1 MSYPIL
7 YGATETNFDHNG
19 IGILSACVSCE
30 VTEEANGIFE
40 LAMQYPMDGIHYAE
54 IADRAII
61 KANADQFRDPQLF
74 RVYAISKPM
83 NGIVTVLA
91 EHISYDLSGIPVKPF
106 SAESAASAFLG
117 IKNNAVVDCPFDFWT
132 DKGTAAKFTVS
143 TPASIR
149 SRLGGADGS
158 ILDVYGGE
166 YEFDN
171 FTVKLHNS
179 RGLNRG
185 VSIRYGKNLTD
196 IQQDQNC
203 SNVATG
209 IYPYWAGMVEEKDV
223 LVELPEKIVNA
234 PGTYNFVKIRTL
246 DLSGEFET
254 QPTVEQL
261 RSKAETYIQN
271 NNIGVPV
278 VSWSVS
284 FEQLTKSEEYK
295 HLALLER
302 VSLFDTVNVEF
313 PALGVSATAKA
324 VKVVYDSLADRVKSV
339 TLGSVRANIAD
350 TIANQQT
357 EIDKTKEKPSLSMVQ
372 KISSALAKAIMG
384 ANGGSV
390 RLIDTNEDGDPDE
403 LYIADDPDP
412 MKAVK
417 VWRFNYNGW
426 AASKNGYSGPFE
438 FGATLKDGLLANFV
452 TAAKLV
458 AGTINSAD
466 GKTFFADLDNGILKM
481 NATEFSVSGKSVN
494 DIAEEKTNIV
504 KKELDEF
511 TDMVTSDIE
520 SLQNQIDGSITTWF
534 ENYIPTV
541 NNQPAIN
548 WTTYKLRNQH
558 LGDLFYIV
566 NNTEFGGRV
575 YRWAL
580 VNNSYDWQI
589 VEDSDVTKALADAAK
604 AQDTAD
610 GKRRVFVVQ
619 PTPPYDKGDLW
630 TDGVDLR
637 VCSKSRTSGS
647 YFRSD
652 WVLATDYIDSDTAAV
667 IAQGKVNSQTQM
679 DIFNKLTNNGAVE
692 GIYIKDGQVFIN
704 ASYLATGILASKNG
718 KTFYLD
724 LDNGILKGQFSEFS
738 ISGKTVD
745 DIAQEK
751 ANAAESSAISVAASD
766 AAAKANAAKIKAVS
780 AASED
785 ASNKANAAL
794 SSAKSYADSAA
805 SAAVNAQTQ
814 MDIFNKLTNNG
825 AVQGFYIRDGKLYIN
840 AALVKVLN
848 LVATNI
854 VSGKLSSADGKTYFD
869 LDNSKIVTKG
879 DRTSAEIKNGFI
891 QIYGKN
897 YVTNVL
903 EQAIIIDP
911 GYKMDGSW
919 AYSSVQAP
927 NGYGLSVFGNGGT
940 EVGTYSSETDIKG
953 SKVTVRGK
961 IIGSTESW
969 ETTLSNSGSNTHTC
983 ARTPVA
989 VIVGAQYQG
998 TGLVTGMWTPATSG
1012 LENSMYGATGGY
1024 TDVWPTTVTIKGKNV
1039 TVKRGGS
1046 ASLKYFVTAIMQ
1058 MD

>member
-61 KANADQFRDPQLF
+61 KAKADQFRDPQLF
-74 RVYAISKPM
+74 RVYAISRPM

-91 EHISYDLSGIPVKPF
+91 EHISYDLSGIPVSPF
-106 SAESAASAFLG
+106 SASSVSLALNG
-117 IKNNAVVDCPFDFWT
+117 LKTNAVVDCPFEFWT
-132 DKGTAAKFTVS
+132 DKSTAAKFTVS
-143 TPASIR
+143 APASIR
-149 SRLGGADGS
+149 SRLGGAAGS

-481 NATEFSVSGKSVN
+481 NATEFSVSGK
-494 DIAEEKTNIV
+494 
-504 KKELDEF
+504 
-511 TDMVTSDIE
+511 
-520 SLQNQIDGSITTWF
+520 
-534 ENYIPTV
+534 
-541 NNQPAIN
+541 
-548 WTTYKLRNQH
+548 
-558 LGDLFYIV
+558 
-566 NNTEFGGRV
+566 
-575 YRWAL
+575 
-580 VNNSYDWQI
+580 
-589 VEDSDVTKALADAAK
+589 
-604 AQDTAD
+604 
-610 GKRRVFVVQ
+610 
-619 PTPPYDKGDLW
+619 
-630 TDGVDLR
+630 
-637 VCSKSRTSGS
+637 
-647 YFRSD
+647 
-652 WVLATDYIDSDTAAV
+652 
-667 IAQGKVNSQTQM
+667 
-679 DIFNKLTNNGAVE
+679 
-692 GIYIKDGQVFIN
+692 
-704 ASYLATGILASKNG
+704 
-718 KTFYLD
+718 
-724 LDNGILKGQFSEFS
+724 
-738 ISGKTVD
+738 TVD
-745 DIAQEK
+745 AIAQEK
-751 ANAAESSAISVAASD
+751 ADVAEDNAVGKAIDIAQS
-766 AAAKANAAKIKAVS
+766 
-780 AASED
+780 
-785 ASNKANAAL
+785 
-794 SSAKSYADSAA
+794 
-805 SAAVNAQTQ
+805 AVNAQTQ
-814 MDIFNKLTNNG
+814 ADIFNKLTNNG
-825 AVQGFYIRDGKLYIN
+825 AVQGFYIQDGKLYIN
-840 AALVKVLN
+840 AEFVSILN
-848 LVATNI
+848 LIANRVKS
-854 VSGKLSSADGKTYFD
+854 VSGGNAMEIVGSELSMSYDGVVSVYLRNGSTSEGQVWPIMYLIDMAKNSAGGYDVSDWGELTPHHIRIGGQRNYPLFEVST
-869 LDNSKIVTKG
+869 LSG
-879 DRTSAEIKNGFI
+879 RAEITAGDEKLLGVVEN
-891 QIYGKN
+891 
-897 YVTNVL
+897 
-903 EQAIIIDP
+903 
-911 GYKMDGSW
+911 
-919 AYSSVQAP
+919 
-927 NGYGLSVFGNGGT
+927 
-940 EVGTYSSETDIKG
+940 
-953 SKVTVRGK
+953 
-961 IIGSTESW
+961 W

-1012 LENSMYGATGGY
+1012 LENSMYGETGGY
-1024 TDVWPTTVTIKGKNV
+1024 TDVWPTTVTINGKNV
-1039 TVKRGGS
+1039 TVKRGGN